1 MSQRADPTA
10 VRPALE
16 PEPPR
21 RATVALYALE
31 SGGCGACAQSL
42 AGLRAPRKAPALRA
56 SGLAFVA
63 SPRHADVLL
72 LAGPLSARAGQAV
85 RRIVEATPLPRAV
98 IAVGDCAID
107 GCVFAG
113 SGHLTQNPAAALD
126 VNVEIAGCPPS
137 PDAILAAII
146 EAARLLAGSEGPS
159 APDDM
164 TANQPTHEPTDDP
177 DELQDDLEVEGP
189 TQ

>member
-1 MSQRADPTA
+1 MSQPADLTA
-10 VRPALE
+10 ARSTPE

-56 SGLAFVA
+56 AGFAFAA

-72 LAGPLSARAGQAV
+72 FAGPLSARAEQSV
-85 RRIVEATPLPRAV
+85 RRVLESAPLPRAV

-107 GCVFAG
+107 GCIFSG
-113 SGHLTQNPAAALD
+113 SAHLAESPAAALD

-137 PDAILAAII
+137 PDAILSAIV

-159 APDDM
+159 SPDDL
-164 TANQPTHEPTDDP
+164 AADQPPDEPADDP
-177 DELQDDLEVEGP
+177 DNPQVDLEVEGP